1 MKYLF
6 FFLLTFC
13 TLAAS
18 AQKKTARHIPA
29 PTKMDTLHISLH
41 LKAQNYG
48 DSIVV
53 RWAPGN
59 SVSWLLSQKNGFL
72 LKRKVFRKGQKNV
85 FTLVDSSS
93 KIISPWKLDTWG
105 NYFKSSHDSL
115 SAVAAQIVFAKTVAF
130 DNGKQG
136 NSFNN
141 IAEKYNEQQSRF
153 GFALLLADFDP
164 AIADGLGLRFV
175 ERQVRKDL
183 YYLYTL
189 VPAQTRANVSIDTG
203 RALISGSQIYAHE
216 KFSAITAIA
225 GDRTIRLYWN
235 SNMTTNNF
243 SGFIIERSSDGKIF
257 SRLNRLP
264 FVSFKAGKEK
274 NKPVEFN
281 DSVSQDYKNYY
292 YRVTGINAFGDH
304 SDPSPVLV
312 IHAVDLTAPHYP
324 VISSIKNMKGS
335 GAIQLQWIKKEKE
348 KDFKGYVVGRST
360 NLKGPFIPIS
370 NDFLPFETNSFTDDH
385 PSSDAPNYY
394 IVAAVDTAGNAG
406 RSMPAYMNVEDHMPP
421 AQPVGLTGKIDS
433 NGHVSVHWNWGKEAD
448 LAGYKIFFANAPD
461 HQFTPLTSDLV
472 TDSLFTDSITLK
484 TLTKKIYYKVIA
496 YDRSMNPSPSSAV
509 LVLDKPDKV
518 PPVSAIIKEFRV
530 TDSAVIIRW
539 YPSAS
544 KDVAQ
549 QILYRKQ
556 DNSGEWISVSRFKPK
571 DSVFTDKSVA
581 SKQNYIYSI
590 ETIDSSGLHSGKSF
604 PLHVY
609 VYGKGYKNEIK
620 KFEVVM
626 AQDKNTVSMHWV
638 VPAGEISYY
647 ILFKGRDN
655 KGLKMAG
662 NIPGGNTGYEDK
674 TMPGTY
680 QYAIKAVYKDGE
692 ESALSD
698 IKTIMLT
705 EKEKL

>member
-6 FFLLTFC
+6 FLLLTFC
-13 TLAAS
+13 TLAAF
-18 AQKKTARHIPA
+18 AQKKTTRQIQA
-29 PTKMDTLHISLH
+29 PKKIDSLHISLH

-72 LKRKVFRKGQKNV
+72 LKRKVFSKGQKNV

-115 SAVAAQIVFAKTVAF
+115 SAVAAQIVFSKTVAF

-175 ERQVRKDL
+175 ERQARKDL

-203 RALISGSQIYAHE
+203 RVLISGSQIYARE
-216 KFSAITAIA
+216 KFSAISAIA
-225 GDRTIRLYWN
+225 GDRTIRLSWN

-243 SGFIIERSSDGKIF
+243 SGFIIEKSSDGKTF

-264 FVSFKAGKEK
+264 FVAFKAGKEK

-292 YRVTGINAFGDH
+292 YRVIGINAFGDH

-324 VISSIKNMKGS
+324 VISSIKNIKGS
-335 GAIQLQWIKKEKE
+335 GAIQLQWMKKEKE

-370 NDFLPFETNSFTDDH
+370 KDFLPFETNSFTDDH
-385 PSSDAPNYY
+385 PSTDAPNYY

-406 RSMPAYMNVEDHMPP
+406 RSMPAYMNVEDHTPP

-518 PPVSAIIKEFRV
+518 PPVSAIIKGFRV
-530 TDSAVIIRW
+530 TDSAIIIRW

-544 KDVAQ
+544 NDVAQ

-647 ILFKGRDN
+647 ILFKGSDN

-662 NIPGGNTGYEDK
+662 NIPGVNTGYEDK
-674 TMPGTY
+674 TIPGTY